1 MAQNNSNI
9 INNWSLVA
17 FARQNGPKMFV
28 GECTNAQT
36 GDTFQSISF
45 HDGSRQNT
53 VMVNFSSNLGEL
65 SPREIAARKDSLQV
79 VELRVDAET
88 LARRK
93 AEGRQLRSF
102 ILCSVGENTW
112 QEVDL
117 GL

>member
-1 MAQNNSNI
+1 MAQNSNI
-9 INNWSLVA
+9 INSWSLMA

-28 GECTNAQT
+28 GECTNSQT
-36 GDTFQSISF
+36 GENFQSISF

-65 SPREIAARKDSLQV
+65 SPREIASRKDSLQV
-79 VELRVDAET
+79 VELAVDAET
-88 LARRK
+88 TARRK
-93 AEGRQLRSF
+93 AAGRQLRSF
-102 ILCSVGENTW
+102 ILCAVGESSW